1 MKNASFY
8 HALVL
13 MPLLFSCASG
23 GTTDSQTSSSS
34 SEETS
39 SENSGRYKFGK
50 TITPVSLPDGEINK
64 SEVGYEIFVGSFADS
79 NGDGIGDLNGIKA
92 HLDYLSSLGVTYLW
106 LTPIHPSSTYHH
118 YDVED
123 YFSVAKEFGTV
134 EDFSSLCIEAKKR
147 GMKVVLDMVLN
158 HSSKKNPWFEAALD
172 DFVTGYAGED
182 SYKDD
187 YVFYSSL
194 PANSSSKFYTVV
206 HNGKT
211 VYYEANFDSNMPEF
225 NLSSEACKARQRQ
238 ILEFWLNAGASGFRF
253 DGVYYYFYKS
263 NSDNVAYCKELR
275 SFLASKKEDVYTVA
289 EVWPNDFSGNTI
301 SSYSSSGMTLFD
313 FMNSVTGPSTSSFV
327 SFACDYKKAGVVFS
341 EIEDVQSKQAE
352 GTEPVFFLSNHDQ
365 DRIRSYF
372 NKFKEDDSLRLM
384 RRKLAAS
391 YCLLTPGTPFL
402 YYGEEIDLGGT
413 RGNANTDA
421 NRRLPF
427 IWSEVDDSARCSN
440 PIGADYS
447 GDQQEKGA
455 YDEEKDP
462 NSLLSHY
469 KALVALR
476 GKYPF
481 IKGGTYKRVSP
492 LYQTDGETPIRTVGF
507 GIITYEGKTY
517 ALVHNE
523 EGEATFSLP
532 ELEGQSY
539 SILDGVYPDGSL
551 PSLSGRTLTVGP
563 CSSTLLSLE

>member
-1 MKNASFY
+1 MKNTSLY
-8 HALVL
+8 HILVL
-13 MPLLFSCASG
+13 TPLLFSCAAG
-23 GTTDSQTSSSS
+23 GGDGGQTGSSV
-34 SEETS
+34 SEES
-39 SENSGRYKFGK
+39 FSEASGRYHFGK
-50 TITPVSLPDGEINK
+50 SLSPVSLPEGEVNK

-92 HLDYLSSLGVTYLW
+92 HLDYLASLGVTYLW

-158 HSSKKNPWFEAALD
+158 HSSKKNPWFQAALD
-172 DFVTGYAGED
+172 DYVSGYSGED

-194 PANSSSKFYTVV
+194 PVNSSSKFYTVV

-225 NLSSEACKARQRQ
+225 NLSSKGCKARQRQ
-238 ILEFWLNAGASGFRF
+238 IMEFWLNAGASGFRF

-263 NSDNVAYCKELR
+263 NSDNIAYCKELR
-275 SFLASKKEDVYTVA
+275 SFLTSKKEDVYTVA

-313 FMNSVTGPSTSSFV
+313 FMNSATGTSSFV
-327 SFACDYKKAGVVFS
+327 SYACDYRKAGVVFS

-352 GTEPVFFLSNHDQ
+352 GTKPVFFLSNHDQ

-372 NKFKEDDSLRLM
+372 NKFKEDESLRLM

-413 RGNANTDA
+413 RGSANTDA

-427 IWSEVDDSARCSN
+427 IWSEKEDSSRCSN
-440 PIGADYS
+440 PTGADYN

-469 KALVALR
+469 KALIALR
-476 GKYPF
+476 EKYPF
-481 IKGGTYKRVSP
+481 IKEGSYERVSP
-492 LYQTDGETPIRTVGF
+492 LYKTDGTTPIRTVGF
-507 GIITYEGKTY
+507 GKITYEGKTY

-523 EGEATFSLP
+523 EEAATFLLP
-532 ELEGQSY
+532 DLNGQTY
-539 SILDGVYPDGSL
+539 SILDGVYPDGSS
-551 PSLSGRTLTVGP
+551 PSLSGSALTLGP
-563 CSSTLLSLE
+563 CSSILLSLE